1 MSKEQRNRVRHSLV
15 VNFYTPAAKA
25 AFSNRLELVRSFL
38 TPDGQPELDN
48 NGLMVAMFDLVERC
62 TPFSPGTT
70 RAFSIRSFNK
80 DNGKSI
86 VYN

>member
-1 MSKEQRNRVRHSLV
+1 MYWPCAKIKMSKEQRNRVRHSLV

-25 AFSNRLELVRSFL
+25 AFSNRLECVRSFL

-62 TPFSPGTT
+62 TSFSPG
-70 RAFSIRSFNK
+70 FLNQVLQQ
-80 DNGKSI
+80 G
-86 VYN
+86 